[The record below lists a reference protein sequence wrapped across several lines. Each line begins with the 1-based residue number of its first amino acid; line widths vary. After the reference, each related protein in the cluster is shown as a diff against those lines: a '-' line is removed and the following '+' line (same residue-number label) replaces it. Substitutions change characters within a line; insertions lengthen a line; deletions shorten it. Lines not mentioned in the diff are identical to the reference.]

1 MTGEIAVDTIQPF
14 NYLVPSRVRSYN
26 FMAYD
31 YNSSVN
37 GRANDW
43 GYVHSLNATYT
54 NNYKFTLTADSI
66 SGAQDN
72 WEVKGYAIFIM
83 LSYL

>member
-1 MTGEIAVDTIQPF
+1 
-14 NYLVPSRVRSYN
+14 
-26 FMAYD
+26 MAYD
-31 YNSSVN
+31 YNSSVD
-37 GRANDW
+37 GRANNW

-72 WEVKGYAIFIM
+72 WEVKGCVV